1 MPICPYCTAPYINEI
16 SCNYCDA
23 NLTTDPNINAKR
35 LNDLSTIDLSEDGK
49 SILKNIGNYSRSIRK
64 SRFKHSDLSDLIDV
78 DDDIESLEKNDL
90 IKNRF
95 SDLLTQISNKY
106 LAKNSIIL
114 FGRNKK
120 LFQKYNI
127 NC

>member
-1 MPICPYCTAPYINEI
+1 MPICPYCTAPYTKELI
-16 SCNYCDA
+16 CKYCDA
-23 NLTTDPNINAKR
+23 TLTKDPNINEK
-35 LNDLSTIDLSEDGK
+35 LLTDLSTIDLSEDGK

-78 DDDIESLEKNDL
+78 DDDIESLKKNDL

-106 LAKNSIIL
+106 LTKNSIIL
-114 FGRNKK
+114 FGRTKE
-120 LFQKYNI
+120 LFEKYNI
-127 NC
+127 NN

>member
-1 MPICPYCTAPYINEI
+1 MPICPYCTAPYTKELI
-16 SCNYCDA
+16 CKYCDA
-23 NLTTDPNINAKR
+23 TLTKDPNINEK
-35 LNDLSTIDLSEDGK
+35 LLTDLSTIDLSEDGK

-78 DDDIESLEKNDL
+78 DDDIESLKKNDL

-114 FGRNKK
+114 FGRTKE
-120 LFQKYNI
+120 LFEKYNI
-127 NC
+127 NY